1 MTFSRTEVT
10 QIGRATGFR
19 VEMVEKVLWLLRLL
33 EQFNKHP
40 FLKNKW
46 ALKGGTAFNLFLW
59 SLPRLSVDIDLNYIG
74 AVDKDTMLEQ
84 RPKLEKAVQAV
95 IQREGLRLRRVPSD
109 HAGGKWRLSYESCFG
124 QSGNLELD
132 VNFMYRQLL
141 WDVEV
146 RDSHLLGSYSC
157 KSIPVVDTHELAAGK
172 LSALLSRKQARDL
185 FDSHR
190 ILRLEELNT
199 ERLRVAFVAYG
210 GMNRK
215 DWRTVSIDDV
225 QFENAELKRSLL
237 PTLNTLSIGN
247 LSSSYGKHLVRE
259 CKESLSRVL
268 PLTDAE
274 REFLDKLLDKGI
286 IEPSL
291 LTDDHE
297 LQERIHNQP
306 LLQWKAI
313 NVRRHM
319 GFE

>member
-1 MTFSRTEVT
+1 M
-10 QIGRATGFR
+10 
-19 VEMVEKVLWLLRLL
+19 
-33 EQFNKHP
+33 
-40 FLKNKW
+40 
-46 ALKGGTAFNLFLW
+46 
-59 SLPRLSVDIDLNYIG
+59 
-74 AVDKDTMLEQ
+74 
-84 RPKLEKAVQAV
+84 
-95 IQREGLRLRRVPSD
+95 
-109 HAGGKWRLSYESCFG
+109 
-124 QSGNLELD
+124 
-132 VNFMYRQLL
+132 NFMYRQLL